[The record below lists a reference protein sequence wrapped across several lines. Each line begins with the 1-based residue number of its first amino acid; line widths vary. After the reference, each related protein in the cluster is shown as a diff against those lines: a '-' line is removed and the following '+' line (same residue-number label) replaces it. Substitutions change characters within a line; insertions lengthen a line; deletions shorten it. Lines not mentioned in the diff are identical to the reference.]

1 MKESSPVVLLNDFPP
16 INHLFCL
23 FQVNR
28 FFKILLDSELN
39 SDDRYESFRDK
50 EDKAKRTLL
59 HYAAELGFL
68 QVTKTLVK
76 KLPELLSLKTKAQL
90 KPVEKRAMLPIELA
104 LVAEKDE
111 VAAYLI
117 RMMRHERY
125 NSILQ

>member
-1 MKESSPVVLLNDFPP
+1 M
-16 INHLFCL
+16 
-23 FQVNR
+23 
-28 FFKILLDSELN
+28 ILLDSELN
-39 SDDRYESFRDK
+39 SGDRYESFRDK